1 MKKLMKIFVALICSL
16 GLVSVA
22 YSAQPEEN
30 KPQKKK
36 QAPTA
41 QHAPQPTTG
50 HVTGAGAGPKKTSM
64 GAYEGKKGQTSMG
77 ASQGQKG
84 KKSQTPMEA
93 SQGQKGKKGQTPMEA
108 AQGQKGKKGQTP
120 MEASQGQK
128 GKKGQTPMEASQG
141 QKGKKGQTPMEA
153 SQVQTRKA
161 AKGGKVTGPG
171 KAGKA
176 ATATTTGKTAAAG
189 TAKAGKPL
197 KAQKFNL
204 PKQPNTAKAPPV
216 KFQPNKHIE
225 GSQNWQGQQYTVFRN
240 YKSEWHDQ
248 NWWHSHH
255 SNIVFVF
262 GAPYYWNAGYWFPA
276 WGYNPN
282 AYYAWD
288 GPIYGYN
295 HLPPD
300 QVIANAQ
307 AALQQQ
313 GYYQG
318 EVDGLL
324 GPLTR
329 DAIANYQRDHGLYT
343 TSTIDQPTLR
353 SLGMA

>member
-64 GAYEGKKGQTSMG
+64 GAYEGKKGQTSM
-77 ASQGQKG
+77 
-84 KKSQTPMEA
+84 EA
-93 SQGQKGKKGQTPMEA
+93 Y
-108 AQGQKGKKGQTP
+108 QGQKGKKGQTP

-141 QKGKKGQTPMEA
+141 QKAKKGQTPKEA
-153 SQVQTRKA
+153 SQVQTGKA
-161 AKGGKVTGPG
+161 AKGGKVTGQG
-171 KAGKA
+171 KAGEA

>member
-84 KKSQTPMEA
+84 KKSQLSMEA
-93 SQGQKGKKGQTPMEA
+93 Y
-108 AQGQKGKKGQTP
+108 QGQKGKKGQTP

-128 GKKGQTPMEASQG
+128 GKKGQTP
-141 QKGKKGQTPMEA
+141 KEA
-153 SQVQTRKA
+153 SQVQTGKA

-171 KAGKA
+171 KAGEA

>member
-84 KKSQTPMEA
+84 KKSQTSMEA
-93 SQGQKGKKGQTPMEA
+93 YQGQKGKKGQTP
-108 AQGQKGKKGQTP
+108 K
-120 MEASQGQK
+120 
-128 GKKGQTPMEASQG
+128 
-141 QKGKKGQTPMEA
+141 EA
-153 SQVQTRKA
+153 SQVQTGKA

-171 KAGKA
+171 KAGEA

>member
-64 GAYEGKKGQTSMG
+64 GAYEGKKGQTP
-77 ASQGQKG
+77 K
-84 KKSQTPMEA
+84 
-93 SQGQKGKKGQTPMEA
+93 
-108 AQGQKGKKGQTP
+108 
-120 MEASQGQK
+120 
-128 GKKGQTPMEASQG
+128 
-141 QKGKKGQTPMEA
+141 EA
-153 SQVQTRKA
+153 SQVQTGKA

-171 KAGKA
+171 KAGEA

-216 KFQPNKHIE
+216 KFQPNKHIK

>member
-64 GAYEGKKGQTSMG
+64 GADEGKKGQTSMG
-77 ASQGQKG
+77 AS
-84 KKSQTPMEA
+84 
-93 SQGQKGKKGQTPMEA
+93 
-108 AQGQKGKKGQTP
+108 QGQKGKKGQTP

-141 QKGKKGQTPMEA
+141 QKGKKGQTAKEA
-153 SQVQTRKA
+153 SQVQTGKA

-171 KAGKA
+171 KAGEA
-176 ATATTTGKTAAAG
+176 ATATTTVKTAAAG

-329 DAIANYQRDHGLYT
+329 DTIANYQRDHGLYT

>member
-16 GLVSVA
+16 GFVSVA

-84 KKSQTPMEA
+84 KK
-93 SQGQKGKKGQTPMEA
+93 
-108 AQGQKGKKGQTP
+108 GQTP

-128 GKKGQTPMEASQG
+128 GKKGQTA
-141 QKGKKGQTPMEA
+141 KEA
-153 SQVQTRKA
+153 SQVQTGKA

-171 KAGKA
+171 KAGEA

>member
-84 KKSQTPMEA
+84 KKSQTPKEA
-93 SQGQKGKKGQTPMEA
+93 SQGQKGKKGQI
-108 AQGQKGKKGQTP
+108 P

-128 GKKGQTPMEASQG
+128 AKRGQTPREAY
-141 QKGKKGQTPMEA
+141 
-153 SQVQTRKA
+153 QVQTDKA

-171 KAGKA
+171 KAGDA
-176 ATATTTGKTAAAG
+176 ATATTPGKTAAAG

-216 KFQPNKHIE
+216 KFQPNKHIA

-329 DAIANYQRDHGLYT
+329 AAIANYQRDHGLYT

>member
-64 GAYEGKKGQTSMG
+64 GAYEGKKGQTSIG

-108 AQGQKGKKGQTP
+108 YQGQKGKKGQTP
-120 MEASQGQK
+120 K
-128 GKKGQTPMEASQG
+128 
-141 QKGKKGQTPMEA
+141 EA
-153 SQVQTRKA
+153 SQVQTGKA

-171 KAGKA
+171 KAGEA

>member
-108 AQGQKGKKGQTP
+108 
-120 MEASQGQK
+120 
-128 GKKGQTPMEASQG
+128 SQG

-153 SQVQTRKA
+153 SQVQTGKA

-171 KAGKA
+171 KAGEA

>member
-84 KKSQTPMEA
+84 KK
-93 SQGQKGKKGQTPMEA
+93 
-108 AQGQKGKKGQTP
+108 GQTP

-128 GKKGQTPMEASQG
+128 GKKGQTP
-141 QKGKKGQTPMEA
+141 KEA
-153 SQVQTRKA
+153 SQVQTGKA

-171 KAGKA
+171 KAGEA

-255 SNIVFVF
+255 SNIVYVF
-262 GAPYYWNAGYWFPA
+262 GAPYYWNAGYWFPP

>member
-84 KKSQTPMEA
+84 KK
-93 SQGQKGKKGQTPMEA
+93 
-108 AQGQKGKKGQTP
+108 GQTP

-128 GKKGQTPMEASQG
+128 AKKGQTPN
-141 QKGKKGQTPMEA
+141 EA
-153 SQVQTRKA
+153 SQVQTGKA

-171 KAGKA
+171 KAGEA

>member
-64 GAYEGKKGQTSMG
+64 GAYEGKKGQTSM
-77 ASQGQKG
+77 
-84 KKSQTPMEA
+84 EA
-93 SQGQKGKKGQTPMEA
+93 Y
-108 AQGQKGKKGQTP
+108 
-120 MEASQGQK
+120 QGQK

-153 SQVQTRKA
+153 SQVQTGKA

-171 KAGKA
+171 KAGEA

-216 KFQPNKHIE
+216 KFQPNKHIA

-313 GYYQG
+313 GYYHG
-318 EVDGLL
+318 EVDGLI

-329 DAIANYQRDHGLYT
+329 EALANYQRDHGLYET
-343 TSTIDQPTLR
+343 ASIDQPTLQ
-353 SLGMA
+353 SLGMT

>member
-77 ASQGQKG
+77 SSQCQKG
-84 KKSQTPMEA
+84 KKS
-93 SQGQKGKKGQTPMEA
+93 
-108 AQGQKGKKGQTP
+108 QTP

-141 QKGKKGQTPMEA
+141 QKGKKGQTAKEA
-153 SQVQTRKA
+153 SQVQTGKA

-171 KAGKA
+171 KAGEA

-329 DAIANYQRDHGLYT
+329 EALANYQRDHGLYET
-343 TSTIDQPTLR
+343 ASIDQPTLQ
-353 SLGMA
+353 SLGMT

>member
-77 ASQGQKG
+77 AY
-84 KKSQTPMEA
+84 
-93 SQGQKGKKGQTPMEA
+93 QGQKGKKGQTPV
-108 AQGQKGKKGQTP
+108 
-120 MEASQGQK
+120 EASQGQK
-128 GKKGQTPMEASQG
+128 GKKGQTPMEASQS

-153 SQVQTRKA
+153 SQVQTGKA

-171 KAGKA
+171 KAGEA

-248 NWWHSHH
+248 NWWHSRH

-300 QVIANAQ
+300 QVIANVQ

-318 EVDGLL
+318 EMDGLL

>member
-1 MKKLMKIFVALICSL
+1 
-16 GLVSVA
+16 
-22 YSAQPEEN
+22 
-30 KPQKKK
+30 
-36 QAPTA
+36 
-41 QHAPQPTTG
+41 
-50 HVTGAGAGPKKTSM
+50 
-64 GAYEGKKGQTSMG
+64 
-77 ASQGQKG
+77 
-84 KKSQTPMEA
+84 MEA
-93 SQGQKGKKGQTPMEA
+93 S
-108 AQGQKGKKGQTP
+108 QGQKGKKGQTP

-141 QKGKKGQTPMEA
+141 QKGKKGQTPIEA
-153 SQVQTRKA
+153 SQVQTGKA

-171 KAGKA
+171 KAGEA

-216 KFQPNKHIE
+216 KFQPNKHIA

-276 WGYNPN
+276 WGYNP
-282 AYYAWD
+282 
-288 GPIYGYN
+288 
-295 HLPPD
+295 
-300 QVIANAQ
+300 
-307 AALQQQ
+307 ALQQQ

>member
-16 GLVSVA
+16 GFVSVA

-84 KKSQTPMEA
+84 KKSQTSMEA
-93 SQGQKGKKGQTPMEA
+93 Y
-108 AQGQKGKKGQTP
+108 QGQKGKKGQTP

-128 GKKGQTPMEASQG
+128 GKKGQTA
-141 QKGKKGQTPMEA
+141 KEA
-153 SQVQTRKA
+153 SQVQTGKA

-171 KAGKA
+171 KAGEA

>member
-64 GAYEGKKGQTSMG
+64 GAYEGKKGQTSVG
-77 ASQGQKG
+77 AS
-84 KKSQTPMEA
+84 
-93 SQGQKGKKGQTPMEA
+93 
-108 AQGQKGKKGQTP
+108 QGQKGKKGQTP

-153 SQVQTRKA
+153 SQVQTGKA

-171 KAGKA
+171 KAGEA

-216 KFQPNKHIE
+216 KFQPNKHIK

>member
-1 MKKLMKIFVALICSL
+1 
-16 GLVSVA
+16 
-22 YSAQPEEN
+22 
-30 KPQKKK
+30 
-36 QAPTA
+36 
-41 QHAPQPTTG
+41 
-50 HVTGAGAGPKKTSM
+50 
-64 GAYEGKKGQTSMG
+64 MG
-77 ASQGQKG
+77 AS
-84 KKSQTPMEA
+84 
-93 SQGQKGKKGQTPMEA
+93 
-108 AQGQKGKKGQTP
+108 QGQKGKKGQTP

-141 QKGKKGQTPMEA
+141 QKGKKGQTPKEA
-153 SQVQTRKA
+153 SQVQTGKA

-171 KAGKA
+171 KAGEA

>member
-93 SQGQKGKKGQTPMEA
+93 SQGQKGKKGQTA
-108 AQGQKGKKGQTP
+108 K
-120 MEASQGQK
+120 
-128 GKKGQTPMEASQG
+128 
-141 QKGKKGQTPMEA
+141 EA
-153 SQVQTRKA
+153 SQVQTGKA

-171 KAGKA
+171 KAGEA

-216 KFQPNKHIE
+216 KFQPNKHIA

-295 HLPPD
+295 GLPPD

-324 GPLTR
+324 GPITR
-329 DAIANYQRDHGLYT
+329 AAIADYQRDHGLYET
-343 TSTIDQPTLR
+343 AAIDQPTLE
-353 SLGMA
+353 SLGMT

>member
-84 KKSQTPMEA
+84 KKSQLSMEA
-93 SQGQKGKKGQTPMEA
+93 Y
-108 AQGQKGKKGQTP
+108 QGQKGKKGQTP

-128 GKKGQTPMEASQG
+128 AKKGQTP
-141 QKGKKGQTPMEA
+141 KEA
-153 SQVQTRKA
+153 SQVQTGKA

-171 KAGKA
+171 KAGEA

>member
-84 KKSQTPMEA
+84 KKSQTSMEA
-93 SQGQKGKKGQTPMEA
+93 Y
-108 AQGQKGKKGQTP
+108 
-120 MEASQGQK
+120 QGQK

-153 SQVQTRKA
+153 SQVQTGKA

-171 KAGKA
+171 KAGEA

>member
-64 GAYEGKKGQTSMG
+64 GAYEGKKGQTSVG
-77 ASQGQKG
+77 
-84 KKSQTPMEA
+84 
-93 SQGQKGKKGQTPMEA
+93 
-108 AQGQKGKKGQTP
+108 
-120 MEASQGQK
+120 
-128 GKKGQTPMEASQG
+128 ASQG

-153 SQVQTRKA
+153 SQVQTGKA

-171 KAGKA
+171 KAGEA

-248 NWWHSHH
+248 NCWHSHH

-329 DAIANYQRDHGLYT
+329 AAIANYQRDHGLYT

>member
-64 GAYEGKKGQTSMG
+64 GAYEGKKGQTSVG
-77 ASQGQKG
+77 
-84 KKSQTPMEA
+84 
-93 SQGQKGKKGQTPMEA
+93 
-108 AQGQKGKKGQTP
+108 
-120 MEASQGQK
+120 ASQGQK

-141 QKGKKGQTPMEA
+141 HKGKKGQTPMEA
-153 SQVQTRKA
+153 SQVQTGKA

-171 KAGKA
+171 KAGEA

>member
-84 KKSQTPMEA
+84 KK
-93 SQGQKGKKGQTPMEA
+93 
-108 AQGQKGKKGQTP
+108 GQTP

-128 GKKGQTPMEASQG
+128 GKKGQTA
-141 QKGKKGQTPMEA
+141 KEA
-153 SQVQTRKA
+153 SQVQTGKA

-171 KAGKA
+171 KAGEA

-225 GSQNWQGQQYTVFRN
+225 GSQNWQGQQSTVFRN

>member
-84 KKSQTPMEA
+84 KK
-93 SQGQKGKKGQTPMEA
+93 
-108 AQGQKGKKGQTP
+108 GQTP

-128 GKKGQTPMEASQG
+128 AKKGQTP
-141 QKGKKGQTPMEA
+141 KEA
-153 SQVQTRKA
+153 SQVQTGKA

-171 KAGKA
+171 KAGEA
-176 ATATTTGKTAAAG
+176 ATATTTGKTAAAV

-204 PKQPNTAKAPPV
+204 QKQPNTAKAPPV

-225 GSQNWQGQQYTVFRN
+225 GSQSWQGQQYTAFRN

-255 SNIVFVF
+255 NRIVFVF
-262 GAPYYWNAGYWFPA
+262 SAPYFWNAGFWYPA
-276 WGYNPN
+276 WGYNPS
-282 AYYAWD
+282 AYYAYD
-288 GPIYGYN
+288 GPIYAYN
-295 HLPPD
+295 SLPPD
-300 QVIANAQ
+300 QVIANVQ

-313 GYYQG
+313 GYYQS

-329 DAIANYQRDHGLYT
+329 EAIAGYQRDHGLYE
-343 TSTIDQPTLR
+343 TSSIDQPTLE

>member
-84 KKSQTPMEA
+84 KK
-93 SQGQKGKKGQTPMEA
+93 
-108 AQGQKGKKGQTP
+108 
-120 MEASQGQK
+120 
-128 GKKGQTPMEASQG
+128 GQTPMEASQG

-153 SQVQTRKA
+153 SQVQTGKA

-171 KAGKA
+171 KAGEA

>member
-84 KKSQTPMEA
+84 KK
-93 SQGQKGKKGQTPMEA
+93 
-108 AQGQKGKKGQTP
+108 GQTP

-128 GKKGQTPMEASQG
+128 AKKDQTP
-141 QKGKKGQTPMEA
+141 KEA
-153 SQVQTRKA
+153 SQVQTGKA

-171 KAGKA
+171 KAGEA

-216 KFQPNKHIE
+216 KFQPNKHIK

-307 AALQQQ
+307 
-313 GYYQG
+313 
-318 EVDGLL
+318 
-324 GPLTR
+324 
-329 DAIANYQRDHGLYT
+329 
-343 TSTIDQPTLR
+343 
-353 SLGMA
+353 

>member
-1 MKKLMKIFVALICSL
+1 MKIFVALICSL

-64 GAYEGKKGQTSMG
+64 GAYEGKKGQTSVG
-77 ASQGQKG
+77 
-84 KKSQTPMEA
+84 
-93 SQGQKGKKGQTPMEA
+93 
-108 AQGQKGKKGQTP
+108 
-120 MEASQGQK
+120 ASQGQK

-141 QKGKKGQTPMEA
+141 QKGKKGQTPIEA
-153 SQVQTRKA
+153 SQVQTGKA

-171 KAGKA
+171 KAGEA